1 MHPIRSRTSIML
13 AIVLISTIALLIASC
28 QGLAPN
34 ATQSGSTGAE
44 STGTESTGTESTEA
58 GSTGNENIF
67 SQILPGQ
74 PIPDEIATELMNDL
88 AGGSE
93 AKISA
98 ATQAILTARDQRFI
112 PVLIELLRFAQIGTV
127 SGDFTTGNTLNQL
140 SGQSFG
146 PNWGEWIEWYG
157 GTDLVPPPGF
167 TTWKGLLLSDI
178 DPGFGEFLQDRFEST
193 IRVEEIQWGGVRVDG
208 IPALDHA
215 EMVDPS
221 EATYL
226 ELSEPVFGL
235 KINGDARA
243 YPLRIMDWHEMANDT
258 VGGVPV
264 SIAYCTLCGA
274 AVAYDGRANDGTS
287 YDFGSSGFL
296 FRSNKLMYDRQTRT
310 LWNQLSGEPVLG
322 ELVGQNVQLD
332 ILPIVLTTWES
343 WLEQHPET
351 TVLDIDTGHERPYA
365 VGVAYGHYFSDPATM
380 FPVWQRSDLLETKD
394 QIYALRINGV
404 PAAYPIG
411 TLDEERVINDSVAGT
426 NVVVVAQRGVVSVDA
441 EARYVGPVTYSAGS
455 EVRAYNR
462 GAHEFLSG
470 PSPDTVVDSG
480 GQIWE
485 VTEDALVSPNGERV
499 ERIGGHLAYWF
510 GWFTFF
516 PETLVYGQ

>member
-1 MHPIRSRTSIML
+1 MMHFLRSKIKILSILVLTS
-13 AIVLISTIALLIASC
+13 AFVLLIASC
-28 QGLAPN
+28 QGLAPSAPIAANPELAEAEPTSN
-34 ATQSGSTGAE
+34 A
-44 STGTESTGTESTEA
+44 
-58 GSTGNENIF
+58 NIF
-67 SQILPGQ
+67 TQIVPGQ
-74 PIPDEIATELMNDL
+74 PIPDEIATELLYDL

-93 AKISA
+93 TKISTA
-98 ATQAILTARDQRFI
+98 VQAILTARDPRFI

-127 SGDFTTGNTLNQL
+127 STDFGTGQTLNQL

-146 PNWGEWIEWYG
+146 ANWGEWIEWYG

-215 EMVDPS
+215 KMIDADA
-221 EATYL
+221 ATYL
-226 ELSEPVFGL
+226 EAGEPVFGL
-235 KINGDARA
+235 EINGDARA

-264 SIAYCTLCGA
+264 SIAYCTLCSA
-274 AVAYDGRANDGTS
+274 AVAYDGRGNEGTT

-310 LWNQLSGEPVLG
+310 LWNQLSGKPVMG
-322 ELVGQNVQLD
+322 ELVGQDVQLD

-343 WLEQHPET
+343 WLEQHPTT
-351 TVLDIDTGHERPYA
+351 TVLDIETGHDRPYG
-365 VGVAYGHYFSDPATM
+365 VGAAYGHYFSDPDTM
-380 FPVWQRSDLLETKD
+380 FPVWQRSDLLDTKE
-394 QIYALRINGV
+394 QIYALRIDDV
-404 PAAYPIG
+404 PVAYPIAA
-411 TLDEERVINDSVAGT
+411 LDAEQVINDSVGDT

-441 EARYVGPVTYSAGS
+441 EARFVGPVTYSAGS
-455 EVRAYNR
+455 EVRAYER
-462 GAHEFLSG
+462 GDHEFLPG
-470 PSPDTVVDSG
+470 PSADMVVDSG
-480 GQIWE
+480 GQLWD
-485 VTEDALVSPNGERV
+485 VTEEALVGPNGERV
-499 ERIGGHLAYWF
+499 ERLGGHLAYWF

-516 PETLVYGQ
+516 PETLVYVK